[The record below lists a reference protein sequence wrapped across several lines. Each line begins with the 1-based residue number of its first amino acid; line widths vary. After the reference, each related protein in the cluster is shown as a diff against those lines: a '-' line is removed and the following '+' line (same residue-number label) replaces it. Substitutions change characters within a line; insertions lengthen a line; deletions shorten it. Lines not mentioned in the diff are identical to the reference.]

1 MPPPAPPAPVAETRT
16 VAPSRRRHL
25 RRGWSVQRIVL
36 GLLLAGLALL
46 ACSRAW
52 ADIFWIAWR
61 DDEASQIWL
70 TPFVAAWLVWIRW
83 DALRRTRPRYSLVGP
98 ALVAAGIVT
107 NILGFAGNVELA
119 WHAGAVLALVGAVA
133 TVVGS
138 RILVRALPAVAV
150 LVFLVP
156 VPSSIRQQIALP
168 LQQGVAYASEIVF
181 DLMTLDV
188 RREGNLLT
196 YNGQTA
202 MIAEACNGMR
212 MMFALLLVAYAFA
225 FGTPLIPQVRVAL
238 IVIAP
243 FVAILCN
250 IIRVV
255 PTVIVI
261 GHYPDAVG
269 TLFHDLSAWV
279 MLGIAFAILLGL
291 VRLLDWA
298 EVPVMQRQVALATA

>member
-1 MPPPAPPAPVAETRT
+1 MPPARSSSATRS
-16 VAPSRRRHL
+16 ANRRLHL
-25 RRGWSVQRIVL
+25 RRGWSTQRVVI
-36 GLLLAGLALL
+36 GLLLCALAVL
-46 ACSRAW
+46 ACWRAW

-83 DALRRTRPRYSLVGP
+83 DALRRTRPRYSMLGP
-98 ALVAAGIVT
+98 VLVAAGLT
-107 NILGFAGNVELA
+107 LNLAGFAANLEIA
-119 WHAGAVLALVGAVA
+119 WHAGAVLTVLGAAATALG
-133 TVVGS
+133 
-138 RILVRALPAVAV
+138 RDILLRGLPAVLV
-150 LVFLVP
+150 LAFLVP

-168 LQQGVAYASEIVF
+168 LQQGVAYASELAFGLVG
-181 DLMTLDV
+181 LDV
-188 RREGNLLT
+188 KRDGNLLT

-225 FGTPLIPQVRVAL
+225 FGTPLIPQVRAAL
-238 IVIAP
+238 ILVSPIIAI
-243 FVAILCN
+243 VCN

-255 PTVIVI
+255 PTVVVI

-269 TLFHDLSAWV
+269 TLFHDFSAWV
-279 MLGIAFAILLGL
+279 MLGVAFAILLGL